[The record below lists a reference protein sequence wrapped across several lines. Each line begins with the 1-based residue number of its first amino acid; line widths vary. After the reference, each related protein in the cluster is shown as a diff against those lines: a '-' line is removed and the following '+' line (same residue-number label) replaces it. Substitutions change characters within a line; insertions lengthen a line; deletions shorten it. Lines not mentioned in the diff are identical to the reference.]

1 MLSSFRR
8 LVWYV
13 SSKTTPF
20 KGKERVVS
28 LISRPGSPGSVTIQR
43 GGVGWVVQGHDLN
56 EFTIA
61 VRSNHSSLISSALD
75 REIER
80 NNYKVFWDIGANIGA
95 ISLPLLKKH
104 SGLTSILFEPSA
116 EVAGRLVRN
125 LSINPDLLDR
135 VKLMNVALSD
145 SEGLTEF
152 YVSNEPFN
160 SGTAGLGF
168 SHNRFRFPV
177 NVQAYTGDGLI
188 AAGKCPAP
196 DLIKIDVE
204 GFEINVFKGLRQT
217 LAKHHPPIVF
227 EHSLY
232 RLKERGSSAD
242 EVSGFLESLG
252 YTVLRLSDRLP
263 VTRADL
269 DQDADFIACAI

>member
-1 MLSSFRR
+1 
-8 LVWYV
+8 V
-13 SSKTTPF
+13 SSKTAPF

-61 VRSNHSSLISSALD
+61 VRPNHSSLISSALD

-95 ISLPLLKKH
+95 ISLPLLRKH

-116 EVAGRLVRN
+116 EVAGRLIRN
-125 LSINPDLLDR
+125 LSINPDLHDR

-204 GFEINVFKGLRQT
+204 GFEINVFKGLKQT
-217 LAKHHPPIVF
+217 LAKHRPPIVF

-232 RLKERGSSAD
+232 RLKERGSSVD

-263 VTRADL
+263 ITRADL

>member
-1 MLSSFRR
+1 MLSPFRR

-13 SSKTTPF
+13 SSKTAPF

-28 LISRPGSPGSVTIQR
+28 LISRPGSTGSVTIQR

-61 VRSNHSSLISSALD
+61 VRPNHSSLISSALD

-95 ISLPLLKKH
+95 ISLPLLRKH

-125 LSINPDLLDR
+125 LSINPDLHDR
-135 VKLMNVALSD
+135 VKVMNVALSD

-188 AAGKCPAP
+188 AAGKCPVP

-232 RLKERGSSAD
+232 RLKERGSSVD